1 MADITIDGT
10 AGANRFLILD
20 STGKIP
26 AVDGSLVTTIAAGN
40 IATGTIP
47 VARIDTGST
56 ANKIVVLDGSG
67 RLPAVSGALLTGA
80 SSSTNSASDPT
91 ISTNPSGGVGTEWHN
106 TTSGE
111 AFICTDATAGANK
124 WINIGEGSGNI
135 DPYQFQGTQYG
146 HTAGGSNGPTTTW
159 NIITKFSFTTNANAT
174 DVGDL
179 TAVMQYTAGS
189 HSTTHG
195 YSMGG
200 NNDNFINKYSFAAG
214 GNATDV
220 GDFPSKLSSPGGLT
234 SKLNGYTGGGWQ
246 YSPATTSIN
255 IHRVSFTS
263 DGNAVDVAD
272 MSQAKLQL
280 SSSTDTVN
288 GFLACGSAGAADRTT
303 VEKFVYATEADSTD
317 IGDMTTIGGPS
328 LGGASSLTHGY
339 CFGRYNN
346 AANSKHDVIDKF
358 NFSGTFTAT
367 DVGNISAGARHG
379 TAGHSSPT
387 HGYYTGG
394 TNNAAWYNDIANV
407 AFASDGNSTDV
418 ADLLQI
424 QQYHSGTSY

>member
-1 MADITIDGT
+1 MAVNKLDITMMEDAGTSANQLLQRDGS
-10 AGANRFLILD
+10 GNL
-20 STGKIP
+20 P
-26 AVDGSLVTTIAAGN
+26 AVDGSQVTGITEF
-40 IATGTIP
+40 TT
-47 VARIDTGST
+47 ST
-56 ANKIVVLDGSG
+56 SNPALD
-67 RLPAVSGALLTGA
+67 
-80 SSSTNSASDPT
+80 
-91 ISTNPSGGVGTEWHN
+91 TNPSGGVGTLWYN
-106 TTSGE
+106 KTDGE
-111 AFICTDATAGANK
+111 MYICTDATTDENVWTNVGA
-124 WINIGEGSGNI
+124 GSGNI

-146 HTAGGSNGPTTTW
+146 YTAGGSNGPTTDW

-179 TAVMQYTAGS
+179 TAVMEYTAGS

-246 YSPATTSIN
+246 YSPATNSIN
-255 IHRVSFTS
+255 IQRVSFST

-280 SSSTDTVN
+280 SSSTDTIN
-288 GFLACGSAGAADRTT
+288 GFLACGSAGAADYTT
-303 VEKFVYATEADSTD
+303 VDKFVYATEADSTD

-367 DVGNISAGARHG
+367 DVGNISHG
-379 TAGHSSPT
+379 VRQGTSGHSSET
-387 HGYYTGG
+387 YGYYTGG
-394 TNNAAWYNDIANV
+394 TNNAAWYNDIGRV